1 MKTLVFGHRGASAYA
16 PENTLASF
24 RRALDLGA
32 DGIELDVTLTKDGV
46 PVIIHDGA
54 VDRTTNGKGLINQM
68 TFEQVRQ
75 LDAGSWF
82 DKKYRGEKIPTL
94 EQVLTEIAPR
104 GIVNIELK
112 TESLRPW
119 PAKSDN
125 LYRWQRARLSI
136 AVFFGLFENSKLE
149 AAVAKLIEQTHTA
162 DRVIISCFNPFFLN
176 RMRTIAPHLTRGY
189 LYASF
194 LPIFIAR
201 GWFMPLAH
209 PNALHPNAAMVTPA
223 YAAWAKRQGYPLNV
237 WTVDDPGE
245 MKRLAELGVHSI
257 MTNKPDV
264 ARQVLG

>member
-1 MKTLVFGHRGASAYA
+1 MKTLVFGHRGACAYA
-16 PENTLASF
+16 PENTLAAF
-24 RRALDLGA
+24 KLALEMGA
-32 DGIELDVTLTKDGV
+32 DGIELDVTLTQDGV

-68 TFEQVRQ
+68 AYDQVKQ

-82 DKKYRGEKIPTL
+82 NEKFRGEKIPTL

-119 PAKSDN
+119 PAHSEN
-125 LYRWQRARLSI
+125 LSQAQRAKLSI
-136 AVFFGLFENSKLE
+136 QVFFGLFENSKLE
-149 AAVAKLIEQTHTA
+149 AAVAQVVAQTRTA
-162 DRVIISCFNPFFLN
+162 DRVLISCFNPFFLN
-176 RMRTIAPHLTRGY
+176 RMQTLAPHLKRGY

-201 GWFMPLAH
+201 GWLLPLAQ

-223 YAAWAKRQGYPLNV
+223 YATRAKRKGYPLNV
-237 WTVDDPGE
+237 WTVDDPAE
-245 MKRLAELGVHSI
+245 MKRLADLGVNSI

-264 ARQVLG
+264 GRQIIG